1 MYATN
6 KKLICWNIHCSPY
19 QSYVYPYWPTMT
31 VKTLGSPIYFYYV
44 VVVSHVSMHAQNCI
58 PETSVSFLIYP
69 CYGWDKCC
77 GWDINILQSDIHIAR
92 YWLMILILVFTNV
105 QQKIIYIKKIYEIL
119 YEIFT
124 IGKLVSVA
132 DGTFCVYYS
141 TNIYIFYKKLET
153 PELSRKCTISWYLV
167 SIIDVS

>member
-1 MYATN
+1 MQPT

-44 VVVSHVSMHAQNCI
+44 VVVSYVSIHAQNCI
-58 PETSVSFLIYP
+58 PEISVSFLIYP
-69 CYGWDKCC
+69 CYGWDKCY

-105 QQKIIYIKKIYEIL
+105 QQKIIYIKKNIWNTIWD
-119 YEIFT
+119 FHNRQ
-124 IGKLVSVA
+124 IGKCYGWDIL
-132 DGTFCVYYS
+132 CVL
-141 TNIYIFYKKLET
+141 FHEHL
-153 PELSRKCTISWYLV
+153 YLL
-167 SIIDVS
+167 